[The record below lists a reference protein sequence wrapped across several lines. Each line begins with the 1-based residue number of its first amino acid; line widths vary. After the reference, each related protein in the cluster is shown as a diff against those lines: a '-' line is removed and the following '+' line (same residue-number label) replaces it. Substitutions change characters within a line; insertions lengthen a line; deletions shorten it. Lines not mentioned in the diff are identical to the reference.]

1 MKTNWHWKATAYDI
15 KVKARETDL
24 RPGRVITHDAT
35 LDAAIPCEVKV
46 TSDRV
51 ARLVGFEWR
60 GTGRVAK
67 YQVRA
72 T

>member
-1 MKTNWHWKATAYDI
+1 MNQYTWRETSYAI

-24 RPGRVITHDAT
+24 RPGRIVTHDAT
-35 LDAAIPCEVKV
+35 LDAAIPCEVRV

-51 ARLVGFEWR
+51 ARLVGFEWKA
-60 GTGRVAK
+60 TGRVAK